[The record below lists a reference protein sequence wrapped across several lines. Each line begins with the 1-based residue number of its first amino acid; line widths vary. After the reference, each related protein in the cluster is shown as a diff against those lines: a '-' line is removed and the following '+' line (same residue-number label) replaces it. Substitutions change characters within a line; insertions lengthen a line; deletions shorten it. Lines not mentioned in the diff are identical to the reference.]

1 MGLRDFI
8 YSCIKSGHLL
18 GDVGLRD
25 FIYSCIKS
33 GQLYIGGRGS
43 QRLNILIMKSG
54 QLLGD
59 VGLRDLVYSL

>member
-8 YSCIKSGHLL
+8 HSCMKSGQLL

-43 QRLNILIMKSG
+43 QRLNILIVKSG

-59 VGLRDLVYSL
+59 VGLRDFIYLL